1 MRKLSVCVILALSLA
16 LSVSAKSGDI
26 NGAICE
32 TDITA
37 TINGI
42 SVPSYNI
49 GGRTVVIV
57 EDITTAH
64 YYNDKLRTLIIG
76 SLAPDSLVEGE
87 NTKTTANIGARI
99 GNTYETDIV
108 TYVYDKQIPCYS
120 LNGKMAVAIEDLG
133 GDNTFN
139 KLGGRY
145 VWDAEKRTISLE
157 FIYADV
163 LGISDILHE
172 KHMSLSFDMHL
183 AATFVPDPIMH
194 GSMYGIT
201 VSNAETPRA
210 MTAHGKTFGYLF
222 NPHRSHFSDDG
233 QGNITLDFS
242 HGVPMYWFYEDVLR
256 ELLEDVNPVQ
266 PTREDWLAYYEMQM
280 MRVLDSL
287 ETEEYTFLYM
297 SQPNTHGS
305 SQFLRRVA
313 ADGSVIEYED
323 NFKSVSL
330 YGQKYFDNVTI
341 DRENEKVTFRYDKEY
356 TIDLNTGIME

>member
-1 MRKLSVCVILALSLA
+1 MRKLLVFVILALCLA
-16 LSVSAKSGDI
+16 LTVGAKSGDV
-26 NGAICE
+26 NGAIYE

-42 SVPSYNI
+42 NVPSYNI

-64 YYNDKLRTLIIG
+64 YYNDKLRTLIVDG
-76 SLAPDSLVEGE
+76 FAPDTLIEGQIKRTAAVG
-87 NTKTTANIGARI
+87 TKI

-139 KLGGRY
+139 ELGGKY
-145 VWDAEKRTISLE
+145 VWNAEKRKISLE
-157 FIYADV
+157 FMYVGKNTIV
-163 LGISDILHE
+163 DIMHE
-172 KHMSLSFDMHL
+172 KHVSLMVDENNSAVFESE
-183 AATFVPDPIMH
+183 PIMH

-201 VSNAETPRA
+201 LSGGRLPKPITVSGRVI
-210 MTAHGKTFGYLF
+210 GYVF
-222 NPHRSHFSDDG
+222 NPLRSNFFDDG
-233 QGNITLDFS
+233 QGNITLEFS
-242 HGVPMYWFYEDVLR
+242 HGVGIYHFYPEVVAEILSDVI
-256 ELLEDVNPVQ
+256 PVQ
-266 PTREDWLAYYEMQM
+266 PTREDWLAHYEMQM
-280 MRVLDSL
+280 MTVLDSY
-287 ETEEYTFLYM
+287 ETEDYTFLYM

-330 YGQKYFDNVTI
+330 YGQKYFSNVTI
-341 DRENEKVTFRYDKEY
+341 DRENEKVTFRYDRDY
-356 TIDLNTGIME
+356 SIDLKTGIME